1 VDLGT
6 VRIGLALSDP
16 LGMTAQPA
24 GVLVRRALAADL
36 ASLAAYVRDREVE
49 RVIVGHPRRLS
60 GEVGPAA
67 ARAEAFARRLG
78 HALGAVPVELWDER
92 LTTAEAERTL
102 VAADVSRRRRRQVV
116 DAMAAALI
124 LQAWMDAHRR
134 GVPR

>member
-1 VDLGT
+1 M
-6 VRIGLALSDP
+6 RIGLALSDP

-78 HALGAVPVELWDER
+78 HALGTVPVELWDER

-116 DAMAAALI
+116 DALAAALI
-124 LQAWMDAHRR
+124 LQAWMDAHR
-134 GVPR
+134 GGAPR